1 MKKLKNLVIVESP
14 TKAKT
19 LANFLDKNFTIESS
33 YGHIRDLP
41 KSDMGVDLENNF
53 TPRYVIPTKN
63 RKRVNNLK
71 KLAENASQVYFATDE
86 DREGEA
92 ISWHL
97 QEIFKLPEEKI
108 KRIAFHEITKEA
120 ILEAIENPRA
130 IDLNMVDAQQARRI
144 LDRLVGYEL
153 SPFLWRKV
161 AKGLSA
167 GRVQSVAVRLIV
179 EREKEIQNFKTQE
192 YWTIEGD
199 FLAQNKTFAAKLN
212 KINGKSLKKFE
223 IQNKNEA
230 KTLLK
235 ELDGATYS
243 VNNIESR
250 DYKKYPLPPF
260 TTSSLQ
266 QEANRRFGFSA
277 RQTMTLAQMLYEG
290 VEIDKGKSTGL
301 ITYMRTDSVNL
312 ADKFINAALVLIAN
326 NYGKDYLVSGGRRF
340 KTKSKVAQEAHEAI
354 RPTEVERTPDGL
366 INILEPGLLKL
377 YTLIWQRAVASQMAE
392 AKIKSTVID
401 LKTDK
406 NKFNFQA
413 NGIIMVFD
421 GYLKVYPT
429 AVQENELPDVK
440 KGEAVDLLKLNSL
453 QHFTQPPARYS
464 EAGLVKE
471 LEEKGIGRPSTYAP
485 TIATIIERKYV
496 EREEKRLKPT
506 EIGIIVNDLLV
517 EHFPKVVDYQF
528 TAKME
533 DELDEVANGELKW
546 QPMIKEFYL
555 PFKKNL
561 NEKEQELSKKDITEE
576 KTDEICKKCG
586 SPMIIKLGRYGKFL
600 ACSNFPTCRN
610 TKRLNG
616 NGEAEEP
623 ESTDEVCEKCGKA
636 MVIKSGRYGKFMACS
651 GYPECKNIKN
661 IDKTIGVKC
670 PSCAEGEIVVKRGR
684 GGKNFYACNKYPDC
698 KFSVWSKPTGE
709 KCPDCSSLIIY
720 GKNKTT
726 ICSNKACKFKKGAGS
741 IE

>member
-1 MKKLKNLVIVESP
+1 MKSSKNLIIVESP

-19 LANFLDKNFTIESS
+19 LANFLDKNFIIESS
-33 YGHIRDLP
+33 YGHVRDLP
-41 KSDMGVDLENNF
+41 KSDMGVDTEHNF
-53 TPRYVIPTKN
+53 EPRYVIPTKN
-63 RKRVNNLK
+63 RKRVTQLKNLVK
-71 KLAENASQVYFATDE
+71 KAKEVYFATDE

-97 QEIFKLPEEKI
+97 QEIFGLPKDKV

-120 ILEAIENPRA
+120 VLEALENPRD
-130 IDLNMVDAQQARRI
+130 IDLNLVDAQQARRI

-179 EREKEIQNFKTQE
+179 EREREIQNFQTQE
-192 YWTIEGD
+192 FWSIEGD
-199 FLAQNKTFAAKLN
+199 FEAQNKNFTAKLN
-212 KINGKSLKKFE
+212 KVNGKSTDKFYLK
-223 IQNKNEA
+223 NKEA
-230 KTLLK
+230 ADKILK
-235 ELDGATYS
+235 ELDGTKYS
-243 VNNIESR
+243 VNKIESK

-266 QEANRRFGFSA
+266 QEANRRFGYSA
-277 RQTMTLAQMLYEG
+277 RQTMTLAQRLYEG
-290 VEIDKGKSTGL
+290 VAVNNGQAIGL
-301 ITYMRTDSVNL
+301 ITYMRTDSLNL
-312 ADKFINAALVLIAN
+312 ADKFIKAAENLIN
-326 NYGKDYLVSGGRRF
+326 KNFGVNYAVPTGRRF

-354 RPTEVERTPDGL
+354 RPTEVERTPESLAGS
-366 INILEPGLLKL
+366 LEPSLQKL
-377 YTLIWQRAVASQMAE
+377 YTLIWQRAVASQMTE

-406 NKFNFQA
+406 NKYNFQA
-413 NGIIMVFD
+413 NGNIMVFD

-440 KGEAVDLLKLNSL
+440 KDEAIDLLKLNPL

-464 EAGLVKE
+464 EAGLVKA

-496 EREEKRLKPT
+496 DREEKRLKPT
-506 EIGIIVNDLLV
+506 EIGILVNDILV

-533 DELDEVANGELKW
+533 DDLDEIAIGQKKW

-555 PFKKNL
+555 PFKENL
-561 NEKEQELSKKDITEE
+561 TEKEQTLSKKEITEE
-576 KTDEICKKCG
+576 KTDEVCEKCG

-610 TKRLNG
+610 TKKLNG
-616 NGEAEEP
+616 SGEKEEP
-623 ESTDEVCEKCGKA
+623 EPTDQVCEKCGKP
-636 MVIKSGRYGKFMACS
+636 MVIKNGRYGKFMACS
-651 GYPECKNIKN
+651 GYPECKTIKN
-661 IDKTIGVKC
+661 IEQSTGIKC
-670 PSCAEGEIVVKRGR
+670 PSCQEGEIVVKRGR
-684 GGKNFYACNKYPDC
+684 RGKNFYACNKYPDC
-698 KFSVWSKPTGE
+698 KFSLWSKPTGG
-709 KCPDCSSLIIY
+709 KCSACGSLMVY
-720 GKNKTT
+720 GKNKTLV
-726 ICSNKACKFKKGAGS
+726 CSNKKCPSNKK
-741 IE
+741 E